1 MVGLGNVGKPLGSG
15 GIGNDSQFLGLSNGT
30 RQLLSAVAGYIH
42 S

>member
-1 MVGLGNVGKPLGSG
+1 MVGLGNVGKSLGSG
-15 GIGNDSQFLGLSNGT
+15 GIANDPQFLGLSDGT